1 MVYFPTPE
9 GQKAKEYLQQY
20 EDATMTIKSCKAL
33 IDAGRDLP
41 ITHQNLKQAQEQM
54 QDIANKLHSSNI
66 PHAQKVILEQKY
78 MCHNTLDAIA
88 SRVHYSKRQTE
99 RLHLAALHSFG
110 MTLK

>member
-9 GQKAKEYLQQY
+9 GQKAKEYLKQY

-54 QDIANKLHSSNI
+54 QDIATTLHNSDI
-66 PHAQKVILEQKY
+66 PHAQKVLLEQKY
-78 MCHNTLDAIA
+78 LCHNTLDAIA
-88 SRVHYSKRQTE
+88 PIINYSKRQTE
-99 RLHLAALHSFG
+99 RLHLAGLHSFG